1 MNNNPLIPSLKLA
14 ELELV
19 HQTACKLVRAAVHYE
34 MIDAC
39 QELEQLADLK
49 VSGVF
54 VTLKRGNTLRG
65 CCGMLGASLALSEAL
80 ADSAKQTALHDP
92 RMAPITAIEL
102 PHLTLSVSVLGTP
115 RVLNVAGEDRVN
127 AIQIGRH
134 GLRIRYE
141 NNAGLLLPAVAKER
155 DWNAR
160 QFLDAV
166 CTKAGLPSETWK
178 SEDAMVEIFDG
189 IDHSAAFVCGVTAE
203 ETPTVSPETLKKL
216 SGWIESNLAAMQQ
229 GATPVYYATDVDD
242 MTVAGVVLIVTG
254 NDTEDLGLLQ
264 INIKEGLPLQST
276 LFQLTEAAAKKQLGL
291 TELAENPIALA
302 VLSQLIHHGTD
313 REFDASEVA
322 PEKRAIL
329 AMDNRCWSLEFNTE
343 QTVDEI
349 INRALAAEPFRRG
362 STMVYSAK
370 CDSTQNRVS
379 LSSRPPAV
387 PHAPER
393 SPAVAGSFYPEI
405 DSERETLIDEIL
417 SDLAKNEVTPI
428 CPQRVNAAMVP
439 HAGLRYSGHIA
450 AEIWRRIHLPN
461 DILIIG
467 PKHTADGAPWA
478 VAPHETWKLS
488 DSTSMRGNPAF
499 AKMLA
504 DNVPGMELDANAHRR
519 EHGIEVQLPFIQRLA
534 PNAQI
539 TAIAMGRAEYT
550 DLQEAARALATLLK
564 PLPTQPLIVISSDM
578 NHFAEDRENQRRD
591 QLALEQLAAL
601 DPSGLLKTCKEENIS
616 MCGQIPAAFV
626 LLTLQYMQST
636 CNYQKIAYA
645 TSAEVTGDISSVVG
659 YAGVVF

>member
-1 MNNNPLIPSLKLA
+1 MNNTPLIPSLKLA

-19 HQTACKLVRAAVHYE
+19 HQTACKTVKAAVHYK

-141 NNAGLLLPAVAKER
+141 NHAGLLLPAVAKER

-229 GATPVYYATDVDD
+229 GATPAYYATDVDD
-242 MTVAGVVLIVTG
+242 ITVAGVVLIVTG
-254 NDTEDLGLLQ
+254 NSTEDLGLLQ
-264 INIKEGLPLQST
+264 INIQEGLPLQST
-276 LFQLTEAAAKKQLGL
+276 LFQLTEAAAKKSLGL
-291 TELAENPIALA
+291 TEIAENSIALA

-329 AMDNRCWSLEFNTE
+329 AMDNRCWSLEFSTE

-349 INRALAAEPFRRG
+349 INSALAAEPFRRG

-393 SPAVAGSFYPEI
+393 SPTAAGSFYPEI
-405 DSERETLIDEIL
+405 DSERDTLIDEIL

-519 EHGIEVQLPFIQRLA
+519 EHGIEVQLPFLQRLA
-534 PNAQI
+534 PSAQI

-626 LLTLQYMQST
+626 LLTLQYMQRT

>member
-19 HQTACKLVRAAVHYE
+19 HQTACKTVKAAVHYE

-141 NNAGLLLPAVAKER
+141 NHAGLLLPAVAKER

-229 GATPVYYATDVDD
+229 GATPAYYATDVDD
-242 MTVAGVVLIVTG
+242 ITVAGVVLIVAG
-254 NDTEDLGLLQ
+254 NSTEDLGLLQ
-264 INIKEGLPLQST
+264 INIQEGLPLQST
-276 LFQLTEAAAKKQLGL
+276 LFQLTEAAAKKSLGL
-291 TELAENPIALA
+291 TEIAENSIALA

-393 SPAVAGSFYPEI
+393 SPTVAGSFYPEI
-405 DSERETLIDEIL
+405 DSERDTLIDEIL

-439 HAGLRYSGHIA
+439 HAGLRYSGRIA

-488 DSTSMRGNPAF
+488 DSTSLRGNPAF

-519 EHGIEVQLPFIQRLA
+519 EHGIEVQLPFLQRLA
-534 PNAQI
+534 PSAQI

-626 LLTLQYMQST
+626 LLTLQYMQRT

>member
-1 MNNNPLIPSLKLA
+1 MNTNPLIPSLKLT
-14 ELELV
+14 ELESV
-19 HQTACKLVRAAVHYE
+19 HRTACKLVKAAVNHE
-34 MIDAC
+34 TIDAC
-39 QELEQLADLK
+39 QELDQLAALK
-49 VSGVF
+49 ISGVF

-65 CCGMLGASLALSEAL
+65 CCGMLGPSLTLSEAL

-92 RMAPITAIEL
+92 RMASITAIEL
-102 PHLTLSVSVLGTP
+102 PHLTLSVSVLGMP
-115 RVLNVAGEDRVN
+115 RAMNVVGEDRVN
-127 AIQIGRH
+127 AIQIGQH

-141 NNAGLLLPAVAKER
+141 NRVGLLLPVVAKER

-166 CTKAGLPSETWK
+166 CTKADLPAETWK
-178 SEDAMVEIFDG
+178 SEDAIVEIFDG
-189 IDHSAAFVCGVTAE
+189 IDHSAAFICTATGDE
-203 ETPTVSPETLKKL
+203 APTVNPENLKKL
-216 SGWIESNLAAMQQ
+216 SGWIKSNLLAIQH
-229 GATPVYYATDVDD
+229 GATPVDYSTDVDD
-242 MTVAGVVLIVTG
+242 TTVAGIVLIVNG
-254 NDTEDLGLLQ
+254 NNNADLGLLR
-264 INIKEGLPLQST
+264 INMKEGLPLQST
-276 LFQLTEAAAKKQLGL
+276 LFELTATAAKTLLGM
-291 TELAENPIALA
+291 TEPGENSIELA

-313 REFDASEVA
+313 REFDAREVA

-329 AMDNRCWSLEFNTE
+329 AMDNRCWSLEFDTE
-343 QTVDEI
+343 QTVDKN
-349 INRALAAEPFRRG
+349 INKALAAEHFRTG

-393 SPAVAGSFYPEI
+393 LPAVAGTFYPEF
-405 DSERETLIDEIL
+405 DSERETLIDNIL
-417 SDLAKNEVTPI
+417 GDLTKNESTPI

-450 AEIWRRIHLPN
+450 AEVWRRIHLPD

-467 PKHTADGAPWA
+467 PKHTADGVPWA

-488 DSTSMRGNPAF
+488 DSTSVRGNPAF
-499 AKMLA
+499 AKILA

-519 EHGIEVQLPFIQRLA
+519 EHGIEVQLPFIHRFA
-534 PNAQI
+534 PNARI
-539 TAIAMGRAEYT
+539 TAIAMDRAE
-550 DLQEAARALATLLK
+550 DANLQEAARALATLLK
-564 PLPTQPLIVISSDM
+564 PLPTRPLIVISSDM
-578 NHFAEDRENQRRD
+578 NHFAADRENQRRD
-591 QLALEQLAAL
+591 QLALKQLAAL
-601 DPSGLLKTCKEENIS
+601 APLGLLKTCKDENIS

-626 LLTLQYMQST
+626 LLTLQHLQCT
-636 CNYQKIAYA
+636 CNYQKIAYR

>member
-19 HQTACKLVRAAVHYE
+19 HQTACKTVKAAVHYE

-141 NNAGLLLPAVAKER
+141 NHAGLLLPAVAKER

-229 GATPVYYATDVDD
+229 GATPAYYATDVDD
-242 MTVAGVVLIVTG
+242 ITVAGVVLIVTG
-254 NDTEDLGLLQ
+254 NSTEDLGLLQ
-264 INIKEGLPLQST
+264 INIQQGLPLQST
-276 LFQLTEAAAKKQLGL
+276 LFQLTEAAAKKSLGL
-291 TELAENPIALA
+291 TEIAENSIALA

-349 INRALAAEPFRRG
+349 INRALAAEPFRRD

-387 PHAPER
+387 PYAPER
-393 SPAVAGSFYPEI
+393 SPTVAGSFYPEI
-405 DSERETLIDEIL
+405 DSERDTLIDEIL

-439 HAGLRYSGHIA
+439 HADLRYSGRIA

-519 EHGIEVQLPFIQRLA
+519 EHGIEVQLPFLQRLA
-534 PNAQI
+534 PSAQI

-564 PLPTQPLIVISSDM
+564 ALPTQPLIVISSDM

-626 LLTLQYMQST
+626 LLTLQYMQRT